1 MNIQKL
7 IDQTRDIYD
16 DHEHTTTVMNP
27 LDYLEQ
33 LVKKED
39 EQRIKKA
46 VYNATHSETEM
57 REPYMS
63 GYRAGWNDAL
73 REIGIVAGPQII
85 TALVNI
91 ANTLVKK

>member
-1 MNIQKL
+1 MNIRKL
-7 IDQTRDIYD
+7 INQTRDIYD
-16 DHEHTTTVMNP
+16 DHEHTPIVMDA

-73 REIGIVAGPQII
+73 REISMVAGAQII
-85 TALVNI
+85 SALVNT
-91 ANTLVKK
+91 ANTLMRK